1 MLERNKDW
9 YQKRLNKIEKQE
21 ALKIKRTENE
31 VKKGLAK
38 LKKKKWK
45 LYFNEVWKI
54 TESQDLLSIKDIEKR
69 SFFEYQLDHIVSVY
83 DGFKHNIPAEMI
95 GHISNLRI
103 TTTEY
108 NCRVKGIKSEP
119 EELKVMLEKI
129 KNM

>member
-1 MLERNKDW
+1 M
-9 YQKRLNKIEKQE
+9 KQS
-21 ALKIKRTENE
+21 LS
-31 VKKGLAK
+31 K

-83 DGFKHNIPAEMI
+83 DGFKHNIPAKMI
-95 GHISNLRI
+95 GDISNLRI

-119 EELKVMLEKI
+119 EELKAMLDKI
-129 KNM
+129 NKDI